1 MIAMEKVACVGAGN
15 VGRAWAIVFAR
26 AGYAVALHDALPA
39 TTQAAMQLLRTSL
52 RDLQQASLIED
63 ADAVLARIEPADTL
77 ATATAGVIHV
87 QESAFEDLDVKR
99 ALFAQLDALA
109 PPDATLASS
118 TSALP
123 GSDMFRDIPGR
134 HRCLV
139 AHPVNPPYLIPLVEL
154 CPTPWTDAAVL
165 TRCRDM
171 MQKIGQRPVTLRRE
185 IRGFLLNRLQFA
197 LVGECMHLV
206 GEGYCSVE
214 DIDAVLTAGLARR
227 WSFIGPF
234 EVAHLNATEGFKGF
248 MTGLGPMVRSV
259 SGDVQPD
266 YPWDDAL
273 VARIHEEL
281 ARRTPVAEI
290 PQRQAWRDRQ
300 LMQIVQRLRD
310 ESN

>member
-1 MIAMEKVACVGAGN
+1 MMTAIA
-15 VGRAWAIVFAR
+15 
-26 AGYAVALHDALPA
+26 
-39 TTQAAMQLLRTSL
+39 
-52 RDLQQASLIED
+52 
-63 ADAVLARIEPADTL
+63 
-77 ATATAGVIHV
+77 
-87 QESAFEDLDVKR
+87 
-99 ALFAQLDALA
+99 
-109 PPDATLASS
+109 
-118 TSALP
+118 
-123 GSDMFRDIPGR
+123 SDR
-134 HRCLV
+134 HRQLV
-139 AHPVNPPYLIPLVEL
+139 AHLGAAPE
-154 CPTPWTDAAVL
+154 DAGE
-165 TRCRDM
+165 DE
-171 MQKIGQRPVTLRRE
+171 GQQHTEPAGELRRE